1 MVANQAQ
8 KRVTNSAWYEVRTV
22 SPRQRGFRGQG
33 WPAAWGR
40 FFMEIFANPL
50 NRVGIACVG
59 ALLVLLLVV
68 TVVGY
73 LL

>member
-1 MVANQAQ
+1 M
-8 KRVTNSAWYEVRTV
+8 
-22 SPRQRGFRGQG
+22 
-33 WPAAWGR
+33 GR